1 MTRLKAK
8 TPPFEY
14 LDGREFTEK
23 LKDVTGCKTYGL
35 LADHYGIPSSTFS
48 TWHHHNRTGFE
59 LIVREHLSSG
69 ASVRYLAL
77 GEGEPFPKDQTTVAP
92 TNSFD
97 KFQLVNG
104 KLQKVGTAE
113 LGLSTLNDFGLNNI
127 DVIVIEKNDCQ
138 QYINKAETQPASGD
152 YLLDI
157 DGVLSV
163 NYLQRLPGKK
173 LAIAFETSTIEVSE
187 EDIKVLGRVAMEMKK
202 K

>member
-14 LDGREFTEK
+14 LDGRKFTEK

-59 LIVREHLSSG
+59 LIVREHLASG

-77 GEGEPFPKDQTTVAP
+77 GEGEPFQKNEIVTPI
-92 TNSFD
+92 NSIE
-97 KFQLVNG
+97 KLAIVNG
-104 KLQKVGTAE
+104 KLEKVGTVE
-113 LGLSTLNDFGLNNI
+113 IGLSTLSDFGLVQ
-127 DVIVIEKNDCQ
+127 DSLIVIEQDGCHL
-138 QYINKAETQPASGD
+138 YINKAESQPASGD
-152 YLLDI
+152 YLIDI
-157 DGVLSV
+157 DGVLSI

-173 LAIAFETSTIEVSE
+173 LAIAFGASTIEVSE
-187 EDIKVLGRVAMEMKK
+187 EDIKVLGRVAMEMRKK
-202 K
+202 

>member
-1 MTRLKAK
+1 MNKLKAK

-14 LDGREFTEK
+14 LDGRKFTEK

-59 LIVREHLSSG
+59 LIVREHLASG

-77 GEGEPFPKDQTTVAP
+77 GEGEPFQNNEIVTPI
-92 TNSFD
+92 NSIE
-97 KFQLVNG
+97 KLAIVNG
-104 KLQKVGTAE
+104 KLEKVGTVE
-113 LGLSTLNDFGLNNI
+113 IGLSTLSDFGLVQ
-127 DVIVIEKNDCQ
+127 DSLIVIEQDGCHL
-138 QYINKAETQPASGD
+138 YINKAESQPASGD
-152 YLLDI
+152 YLIDI

-173 LAIAFETSTIEVSE
+173 LAIAFGASTIEVSE